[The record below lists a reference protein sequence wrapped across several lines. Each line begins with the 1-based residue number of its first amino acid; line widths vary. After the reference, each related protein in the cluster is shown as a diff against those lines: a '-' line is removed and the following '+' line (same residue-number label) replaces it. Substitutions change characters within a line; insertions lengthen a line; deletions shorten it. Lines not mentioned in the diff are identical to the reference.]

1 MKKLVALLLFAILMV
16 AAVIPASAAGNPF
29 TFDTDTSVTKW
40 QNKTSKVNGEMPP
53 LDPEDFYA
61 ATEGQNG
68 TGAFLLDTD
77 AMGCPDKAS
86 TIVELVCYNCIDVK
100 KDQTVIVRI
109 TAKGNKPT
117 AKSGS
122 RLALRLMTAG
132 GVVMD
137 GASRCYVV
145 QDGSGT
151 YSVSETEVTPT
162 EDIVGV
168 NLVTLT
174 ITAGTVIYIDSIE
187 IVDKATGASVFNSAV
202 LDTEAPVQTQPA
214 TTQAPAQSETDNTT
228 APDNGDTILSLA
240 LLGMAIVP
248 TVVVVTRKSRRAK

>member
-16 AAVIPASAAGNPF
+16 AAVIPAGAAGDPF
-29 TFDTDTSVTKW
+29 TFDTETSVTKW
-40 QNKTSKVNGEMPP
+40 LNKSFPVNGEKPA
-53 LDPEDFYA
+53 LDPDDFYA

-77 AMGCPDKAS
+77 AMGCPDRAS
-86 TIVELVCYNCIDVK
+86 NVVELECYNCIDVK

-122 RLALRLMTAG
+122 RVALRLMAAD

-137 GASRCYVV
+137 GASRCYIV
-145 QDGSGT
+145 QDGNNT
-151 YSVSETEVTPT
+151 YATSEHEVTPT
-162 EDIVGV
+162 SDIVGV
-168 NLVTLT
+168 NIATLT
-174 ITAGTVIYIDSIE
+174 VSAGTILYIDKIE

-202 LDTEAPVQTQPA
+202 LDTEAPVQTQ
-214 TTQAPAQSETDNTT
+214 APAQSETDNTT
-228 APDNGDTILSLA
+228 APDNGDAILSLA

-248 TVVVVTRKSRRAK
+248 TVVIVTRKSRHTK